1 MRNYETTKLGAVT
14 RPEFKIINLSFMTTD
29 QY

>member
-1 MRNYETTKLGAVT
+1 MRNYVTTPLGAVT
-14 RPEFKIINLSFMTTD
+14 RPEFKIFNLIFMTTD